1 MDARTLH
8 DIAAMPDPLDR
19 ARAASAAMTSLQG
32 QSVELSRIRRGA
44 IVEAQQGG
52 MRQEGIARHLGVSPG
67 RVSQMKKAGG
77 EEPAHKAPTGPLEP
91 QPRVLVQRAL
101 PTPPSTRGSKSL
113 YLTEAEQQGL
123 TPERKMLFVGQEP
136 ANEHVAQGMQVE
148 PGDAIIAR
156 RKMFWA
162 NSVPVRISTSYF
174 RVDVGENTRL
184 DGEGFVLPT
193 LQAAIEDL
201 GHRFGHAVETLTAR
215 PATPYEADLLEI
227 PGEWVVQVLRVS
239 YSTEG
244 TPIHALETICAAS
257 RHTFPIGQ
265 VVGSDQ
271 F

>member
-8 DIAAMPDPLDR
+8 DIAAIDDPVER
-19 ARAASAAMTSLQG
+19 ARAASAAMASLQG

-44 IVEAQQGG
+44 IVDAQDAG
-52 MRQEGIARHLGVSPG
+52 MRQEDIARLLGVTPG

-77 EEPAHKAPTGPLEP
+77 EGGDHRAPTGPIEP
-91 QPRVLVQRAL
+91 LPRVLVERGL
-101 PTPPSTRGSKSL
+101 PTPPTVRGSQSL
-113 YLTEAEQQGL
+113 YLTEADRQGL
-123 TPERKMLFVGQEP
+123 TPERKMLYVGQEP
-136 ANEHVAQGMQVE
+136 ASDHVAAALRVE
-148 PGDAIIAR
+148 PGDAVIAR

-162 NSVPVRISTSYF
+162 NEVPVRIATSFF

-201 GHRFGHAVETLTAR
+201 GHEFSHATETLTAR
-215 PATPYEADLLEI
+215 PPTPYEADLLDVA
-227 PGEWVVQVLRVS
+227 GEWVVQVLRVS
-239 YSTEG
+239 VSTEDV
-244 TPIHALETICAAS
+244 PIHALETICAAS

-265 VVGSDQ
+265 VAGSDQ